1 MTPFDRIS
9 TSLTLIRRLQH
20 VLTHETQV
28 LRSMQIADLSDLQS
42 EKAAL
47 VDAYAAEVRQLR
59 SSPELFA
66 ALDDSVR
73 ESFTEATRELQS
85 AITGNVRALE
95 SARGVME
102 GIVRILG
109 DSLRSVGQG
118 QGYAASGSQRHERP
132 SVLPVA
138 FSREI

>member
-1 MTPFDRIS
+1 MSSFERI
-9 TSLTLIRRLQH
+9 TASLTLIRRLQH

-28 LRSMQIADLSDLQS
+28 LRSMQIASLADLQS

-66 ALDDSVR
+66 TLDDTVR
-73 ESFTEATRELQS
+73 ESLAAASRELQS
-85 AITGNVRALE
+85 AITSNVRALE
-95 SARGVME
+95 SARSVME
-102 GIVRILG
+102 GIVRTLG
-109 DSLRSVGQG
+109 HSLRSVGPG
-118 QGYAASGSQRHERP
+118 QGYVASGGQRQEHRG
-132 SVLPVA
+132 VMPVA